1 MFFLVFFL
9 SFCSDDDGISD
20 LLENSVLVTAD
31 ITLNGLNANEF
42 TSKKTEIASAIATH
56 LGVSSSRLYIRIQ
69 SRRRL
74 AAGDSVILEAK
85 MSVATA
91 NAGAMETK
99 ITAINLNTFATE
111 VSNAAGLT
119 ITAAVSVPVTETF
132 TTQLPTGID
141 R

>member
-1 MFFLVFFL
+1 MFSFFY
-9 SFCSDDDGISD
+9 CSDNDGISD

-42 TSKKTEIASAIATH
+42 NSKKTEITNAIATH
-56 LGVSSSRLYIRIQ
+56 LGVSSSRVYVGIQ

-74 AAGDSVILEAK
+74 AAGDSVILKAK
-85 MSVATA
+85 ISVSTA

-99 ITAINLNTFATE
+99 ITDISSAALATE
-111 VSNAAGLT
+111 VSAAAGLPL
-119 ITAAVSVPVTETF
+119 TATVSVPLKETF
-132 TTQLPTGID
+132 AVQSLTTID